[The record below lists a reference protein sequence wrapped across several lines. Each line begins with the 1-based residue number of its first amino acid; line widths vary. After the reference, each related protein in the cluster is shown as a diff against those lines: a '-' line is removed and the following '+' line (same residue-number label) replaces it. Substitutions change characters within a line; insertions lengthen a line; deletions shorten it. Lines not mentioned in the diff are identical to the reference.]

1 MPGVSFIIIKS
12 QFLFKTI
19 YVINFKYTFHY
30 NKYFKLDSTD
40 YNMVI
45 KVLNENL
52 INKIAAGEVIERPAN
67 VVKELLENSYD
78 SAADSIKI
86 EIIDSGFKK
95 IKISDNGIGMSKED
109 LLLCV
114 KRYATSKIQQE
125 NDLFNIHSF
134 GFRGEALFSIAQVS
148 SMIIITKRE
157 CDAIGTRIEV
167 EAGQIKKVEPTACSK
182 GTIIEVNDLFF
193 NTPVRKEYLRN
204 KDLEFSQILHIVNK
218 YALIK
223 KSVSLI
229 LTHNNK
235 EIINSPKTDSLLD
248 NIISL
253 YGPSFSKDLIEVKFL
268 EGDFYL
274 SGYISKPNLTRADK
288 SEQSIYVNS
297 RFVKDK
303 IISESVYDAY
313 KTLLFINRHPIFI
326 LNLEI
331 NSSLIDV
338 NIHPAKEIIK
348 FKDEDKIQ
356 DFVFRAIK
364 KAIYNSELIT
374 ETNIENKEN
383 IKPTKIYEFNLDKQT
398 NLFNETN
405 STRKIQDKEIS
416 DYLDNKILKDY
427 KILGQI
433 NKTFIILEDNNGLII
448 LDQHAAEERVNYEK
462 YMSEFIK
469 GAIKKQKLLDS
480 KILELNTEQKNIAL
494 NNRGFLNSIGFEFE
508 DFGENSLKVSSVP
521 EIFGRLKSV
530 LFLDIL
536 NELVN
541 NKGKI
546 IDKEI
551 EERIIKFSC
560 RASVKAGQ
568 ELTNDEI
575 RKLINN
581 LNNCENPYSCP
592 HGRPISIRLS
602 LGELEKKF
610 KRTGW

>member
-1 MPGVSFIIIKS
+1 
-12 QFLFKTI
+12 
-19 YVINFKYTFHY
+19 
-30 NKYFKLDSTD
+30 
-40 YNMVI
+40 MVI

-253 YGPSFSKDLIEVKFL
+253 YGPNFSKDLIEVKFL

-398 NLFNETN
+398 NLFNESN

-581 LNNCENPYSCP
+581 INNCENPYSCP

>member
-1 MPGVSFIIIKS
+1 
-12 QFLFKTI
+12 
-19 YVINFKYTFHY
+19 
-30 NKYFKLDSTD
+30 
-40 YNMVI
+40 MVI
-45 KVLNENL
+45 RVLNEGL

-95 IKISDNGIGMSKED
+95 IKISDNGIGMSKDD

-134 GFRGEALFSIAQVS
+134 GFRGEALFSISQVS
-148 SMIIITKRE
+148 TMILITKRE

-167 EAGQIKKVEPTACSK
+167 EAGKIKIEPVACSK
-182 GTIIEVNDLFF
+182 GTTIEVNDLFF

-204 KDLEFSQILHIVNK
+204 KDIEFSHILHIVNK

-223 KSVSLI
+223 KSVSLV
-229 LTHNNK
+229 LVHNNK

-253 YGPSFSKDLIEVKFL
+253 YGANFSKDLIEVKFL

-274 SGYISKPNLTRADK
+274 FGYISKPNLTRSDK

-297 RFVKDK
+297 RFIKDK
-303 IISESVYDAY
+303 IITESVYDAY

-331 NSSLIDV
+331 NPSLIDV

-348 FKDEDKIQ
+348 FKDEDKIKS
-356 DFVFRAIK
+356 FVFRAIK
-364 KAIYNSELIT
+364 KAIYSSELIT
-374 ETNIENKEN
+374 EANIENKEH
-383 IKPTKIYEFNLDKQT
+383 IKPSKVYDFNLDKQT
-398 NLFNETN
+398 NLFSE
-405 STRKIQDKEIS
+405 SKTRIQDKEIN
-416 DYLDNKILKDY
+416 DYLDNKILRDY
-427 KILGQI
+427 KILGQV
-433 NKTFIILEDNNGLII
+433 NKTFIILEDNSGLII

-462 YMSEFIK
+462 YMSEFVK

-480 KILELNTEQKNIAL
+480 KVLELNKEQKNTAL

-508 DFGENSLKVSSVP
+508 EFGENSLKVSSVP
-521 EIFGRLKSV
+521 EIFGRLKSI

-602 LGELEKKF
+602 IGELERKF

>member
-1 MPGVSFIIIKS
+1 
-12 QFLFKTI
+12 
-19 YVINFKYTFHY
+19 
-30 NKYFKLDSTD
+30 
-40 YNMVI
+40 MVI

-95 IKISDNGIGMSKED
+95 IKIGDNGIGMSKED

-253 YGPSFSKDLIEVKFL
+253 YGPNFSKDLIEVKFL

-331 NSSLIDV
+331 NPSLIDV

>member
-1 MPGVSFIIIKS
+1 
-12 QFLFKTI
+12 
-19 YVINFKYTFHY
+19 
-30 NKYFKLDSTD
+30 
-40 YNMVI
+40 MVI

-253 YGPSFSKDLIEVKFL
+253 YGPNFSKDLIEVKFL

-331 NSSLIDV
+331 NPSLIDV

-581 LNNCENPYSCP
+581 INNCENPYSCP

>member
-1 MPGVSFIIIKS
+1 
-12 QFLFKTI
+12 
-19 YVINFKYTFHY
+19 
-30 NKYFKLDSTD
+30 
-40 YNMVI
+40 MVI
-45 KVLNENL
+45 RVLNEGL

-95 IKISDNGIGMSKED
+95 IKISDNGIGMSKDD

-134 GFRGEALFSIAQVS
+134 GFRGEALFSISQVS
-148 SMIIITKRE
+148 TMILITKRE

-167 EAGQIKKVEPTACSK
+167 EAGKIKKIEPVACSK
-182 GTIIEVNDLFF
+182 GTTIEVNDLFF

-204 KDLEFSQILHIVNK
+204 KDIEFSHILHIVNK

-223 KSVSLI
+223 KSVSLV
-229 LTHNNK
+229 LVHNNK

-253 YGPSFSKDLIEVKFL
+253 YGANFSKDLIEVKFL

-274 SGYISKPNLTRADK
+274 FGYISKPNLTRSDK

-297 RFVKDK
+297 RFIKDK
-303 IISESVYDAY
+303 IITESVYDAY

-331 NSSLIDV
+331 NPSLIDV

-348 FKDEDKIQ
+348 FKDEDKIKS
-356 DFVFRAIK
+356 FVFRAIK
-364 KAIYNSELIT
+364 KAIYSSELIT
-374 ETNIENKEN
+374 EANIENKEH
-383 IKPTKIYEFNLDKQT
+383 IKPSKVYDFNLDKQT
-398 NLFNETN
+398 NLFSE
-405 STRKIQDKEIS
+405 SKTRIQDKEIN
-416 DYLDNKILKDY
+416 DYLDNKILRDY
-427 KILGQI
+427 KILGQV
-433 NKTFIILEDNNGLII
+433 NKTFIILEDNSGLII

-462 YMSEFIK
+462 YMSEFVK

-480 KILELNTEQKNIAL
+480 KVLELNKEQKNTAL

-508 DFGENSLKVSSVP
+508 EFGENSLKVSSVP
-521 EIFGRLKSV
+521 EIFGRLKSI

-602 LGELEKKF
+602 IGELERKF

>member
-1 MPGVSFIIIKS
+1 
-12 QFLFKTI
+12 
-19 YVINFKYTFHY
+19 
-30 NKYFKLDSTD
+30 
-40 YNMVI
+40 MVI

-253 YGPSFSKDLIEVKFL
+253 YGPNFSKDLIEVKFL
-268 EGDFYL
+268 EG
-274 SGYISKPNLTRADK
+274 
-288 SEQSIYVNS
+288 
-297 RFVKDK
+297 
-303 IISESVYDAY
+303 
-313 KTLLFINRHPIFI
+313 
-326 LNLEI
+326 
-331 NSSLIDV
+331 
-338 NIHPAKEIIK
+338 
-348 FKDEDKIQ
+348 
-356 DFVFRAIK
+356 
-364 KAIYNSELIT
+364 
-374 ETNIENKEN
+374 
-383 IKPTKIYEFNLDKQT
+383 
-398 NLFNETN
+398 
-405 STRKIQDKEIS
+405 
-416 DYLDNKILKDY
+416 
-427 KILGQI
+427 
-433 NKTFIILEDNNGLII
+433 
-448 LDQHAAEERVNYEK
+448 
-462 YMSEFIK
+462 
-469 GAIKKQKLLDS
+469 
-480 KILELNTEQKNIAL
+480 
-494 NNRGFLNSIGFEFE
+494 
-508 DFGENSLKVSSVP
+508 
-521 EIFGRLKSV
+521 
-530 LFLDIL
+530 
-536 NELVN
+536 
-541 NKGKI
+541 
-546 IDKEI
+546 
-551 EERIIKFSC
+551 
-560 RASVKAGQ
+560 
-568 ELTNDEI
+568 
-575 RKLINN
+575 
-581 LNNCENPYSCP
+581 
-592 HGRPISIRLS
+592 
-602 LGELEKKF
+602 
-610 KRTGW
+610 

>member
-1 MPGVSFIIIKS
+1 
-12 QFLFKTI
+12 
-19 YVINFKYTFHY
+19 
-30 NKYFKLDSTD
+30 
-40 YNMVI
+40 MVI

-253 YGPSFSKDLIEVKFL
+253 YGPNFSKDLIEVKFL

-274 SGYISKPNLTRADK
+274 SGYISKPNLTRTDK

-331 NSSLIDV
+331 NPSLIDV

>member
-1 MPGVSFIIIKS
+1 
-12 QFLFKTI
+12 
-19 YVINFKYTFHY
+19 
-30 NKYFKLDSTD
+30 
-40 YNMVI
+40 
-45 KVLNENL
+45 
-52 INKIAAGEVIERPAN
+52 
-67 VVKELLENSYD
+67 
-78 SAADSIKI
+78 
-86 EIIDSGFKK
+86 
-95 IKISDNGIGMSKED
+95 
-109 LLLCV
+109 
-114 KRYATSKIQQE
+114 
-125 NDLFNIHSF
+125 
-134 GFRGEALFSIAQVS
+134 
-148 SMIIITKRE
+148 
-157 CDAIGTRIEV
+157 
-167 EAGQIKKVEPTACSK
+167 
-182 GTIIEVNDLFF
+182 
-193 NTPVRKEYLRN
+193 
-204 KDLEFSQILHIVNK
+204 
-218 YALIK
+218 
-223 KSVSLI
+223 I

-253 YGPSFSKDLIEVKFL
+253 YGPNFSKDLIEVKFL

-331 NSSLIDV
+331 NPSLIDV

>member
-1 MPGVSFIIIKS
+1 MI
-12 QFLFKTI
+12 
-19 YVINFKYTFHY
+19 
-30 NKYFKLDSTD
+30 
-40 YNMVI
+40 I

-253 YGPSFSKDLIEVKFL
+253 YGPNFSKDLIEVKFL

-331 NSSLIDV
+331 NPSLIDV

>member
-1 MPGVSFIIIKS
+1 
-12 QFLFKTI
+12 
-19 YVINFKYTFHY
+19 
-30 NKYFKLDSTD
+30 
-40 YNMVI
+40 MVI

-253 YGPSFSKDLIEVKFL
+253 YGPNFSKDLIEVKFL

-274 SGYISKPNLTRADK
+274 FGYISKPNLTRADK

-331 NSSLIDV
+331 NPSLIDV

-433 NKTFIILEDNNGLII
+433 NKTFILLEDNNGLII

>member
-1 MPGVSFIIIKS
+1 
-12 QFLFKTI
+12 
-19 YVINFKYTFHY
+19 
-30 NKYFKLDSTD
+30 
-40 YNMVI
+40 MVI
-45 KVLNENL
+45 RVLNEGL

-78 SAADSIKI
+78 SAAESIKI

-95 IKISDNGIGMSKED
+95 IKISDNGIGMSKDD

-134 GFRGEALFSIAQVS
+134 GFRGEALFSISQVS
-148 SMIIITKRE
+148 TMILITKRE

-167 EAGQIKKVEPTACSK
+167 EAGKIKKIEPVACSK
-182 GTIIEVNDLFF
+182 GTTIEVNDLFF

-204 KDLEFSQILHIVNK
+204 KDIEFSHILHIVNK

-223 KSVSLI
+223 KSVSLV
-229 LTHNNK
+229 LVHNNK

-253 YGPSFSKDLIEVKFL
+253 YGANFSKDLIEVKFL

-274 SGYISKPNLTRADK
+274 FGYISKPNLTRSDK

-297 RFVKDK
+297 RFIKDK
-303 IISESVYDAY
+303 IITESVYDAY

-331 NSSLIDV
+331 NPSLIDV

-348 FKDEDKIQ
+348 FKDEDKIKS
-356 DFVFRAIK
+356 FVFRAIK
-364 KAIYNSELIT
+364 KAIYSSELIT
-374 ETNIENKEN
+374 EANIENKEH
-383 IKPTKIYEFNLDKQT
+383 IKPSKVYDFNLDKQT
-398 NLFNETN
+398 NLFSE
-405 STRKIQDKEIS
+405 SKTRIQDKEIN
-416 DYLDNKILKDY
+416 DYLDNKILRDY
-427 KILGQI
+427 KILGQV
-433 NKTFIILEDNNGLII
+433 NKTFIILEDNSGLII

-462 YMSEFIK
+462 YMSEFVK

-480 KILELNTEQKNIAL
+480 KVLELNKEQKNTAL

-508 DFGENSLKVSSVP
+508 EFGENSLKVSSVP
-521 EIFGRLKSV
+521 EIFGRLKSI

-602 LGELEKKF
+602 IGELERKF

>member
-1 MPGVSFIIIKS
+1 
-12 QFLFKTI
+12 
-19 YVINFKYTFHY
+19 
-30 NKYFKLDSTD
+30 
-40 YNMVI
+40 MVI
-45 KVLNENL
+45 RVLNEGL

-95 IKISDNGIGMSKED
+95 IKISDNGIGMSKDD

-134 GFRGEALFSIAQVS
+134 GFRGEALFSISQVS
-148 SMIIITKRE
+148 TMILITKRE

-167 EAGQIKKVEPTACSK
+167 EAGKIKKIEPVACSK
-182 GTIIEVNDLFF
+182 GTTIEVNDLFF

-204 KDLEFSQILHIVNK
+204 KDIEFSHILHIVNK

-223 KSVSLI
+223 KSVSLV
-229 LTHNNK
+229 LVHNNK

-253 YGPSFSKDLIEVKFL
+253 YGANFSKDLIEVKFL

-274 SGYISKPNLTRADK
+274 FGYISKPNLTRSDK

-297 RFVKDK
+297 RFIKDK
-303 IISESVYDAY
+303 IITESVYDAY

-331 NSSLIDV
+331 NPSLIDV

-348 FKDEDKIQ
+348 FKDEDKIKS
-356 DFVFRAIK
+356 FVFRAIK
-364 KAIYNSELIT
+364 KAIYSSELIT
-374 ETNIENKEN
+374 EANIENKEH
-383 IKPTKIYEFNLDKQT
+383 IKPSKVYDFNLDKQT
-398 NLFNETN
+398 NLFSE
-405 STRKIQDKEIS
+405 SKTRIQDKEIN
-416 DYLDNKILKDY
+416 DYLDNKILRDY
-427 KILGQI
+427 KILGQV
-433 NKTFIILEDNNGLII
+433 NKTFIILEDNSGLII

-462 YMSEFIK
+462 YMSEFVK

-480 KILELNTEQKNIAL
+480 KVLELNKEQKNTAL

-508 DFGENSLKVSSVP
+508 EFGENSLKVSSVP
-521 EIFGRLKSV
+521 EIFGRLKSI
-530 LFLDIL
+530 LFLYIL

-602 LGELEKKF
+602 IGELERKF

>member
-1 MPGVSFIIIKS
+1 MI
-12 QFLFKTI
+12 
-19 YVINFKYTFHY
+19 
-30 NKYFKLDSTD
+30 
-40 YNMVI
+40 I

-67 VVKELLENSYD
+67 AVKELLENSYD

-253 YGPSFSKDLIEVKFL
+253 YGPNFSKDLIEVKFL

-331 NSSLIDV
+331 NPSLIDV

-398 NLFNETN
+398 NLFNESN
-405 STRKIQDKEIS
+405 STRKIQDKEIN

>member
-1 MPGVSFIIIKS
+1 
-12 QFLFKTI
+12 
-19 YVINFKYTFHY
+19 
-30 NKYFKLDSTD
+30 
-40 YNMVI
+40 MVI

-253 YGPSFSKDLIEVKFL
+253 YGPNFSKDLIEVKFL

-331 NSSLIDV
+331 NPSLIDV